1 MSGGNTKLLGR
12 WGESLVAEDLRR
24 KGQRLLAAGYQC
36 RFGEIDLITADAQY
50 IIFTEVKLRR
60 DDRFAPGRAF
70 VDARKQARLRT
81 TAELYL
87 AQFPTGLQPR
97 FDVAEVYAPRGMETE
112 HPRIL
117 YFENAF

>member
-1 MSGGNTKLLGR
+1 M
-12 WGESLVAEDLRR
+12 
-24 KGQRLLAAGYQC
+24 
-36 RFGEIDLITADAQY
+36 
-50 IIFTEVKLRR
+50 
-60 DDRFAPGRAF
+60 
-70 VDARKQARLRT
+70 DARKQARLRT